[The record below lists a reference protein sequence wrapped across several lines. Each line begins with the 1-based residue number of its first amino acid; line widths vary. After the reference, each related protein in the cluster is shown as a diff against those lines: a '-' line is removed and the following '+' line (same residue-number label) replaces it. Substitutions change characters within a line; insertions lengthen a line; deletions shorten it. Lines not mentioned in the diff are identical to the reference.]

1 MHRTRFVLGF
11 TALFLTMGI
20 VVTAD
25 QGRGGAK
32 PQHPTASPHTT
43 STMKP
48 AAAMQPKGMKPAT
61 SPKTMKPVSTP
72 KTMKPA
78 STPKMMKPASTQKPM
93 KAAPAPKTTKTSTG
107 STMKAAKTTKTEPVK
122 LAKTERPAATK
133 VAKAEKPSKSDATTQ
148 AMTVTPTPPPGTV
161 TPPPPPGTTPTV
173 VLTPVQQKLQ
183 KNTNLASK
191 LASRLPAGT
200 DLMKAADGFRNLG
213 QFVAAVNVS
222 HNLGIPFA
230 DLKTSMVTDGK
241 SLGQSI
247 QALKPVASSTIEAQ
261 HAEFDAR
268 VLIAESEQQPQVTT
282 TATSTTTAKSKAKT
296 KKPGQ

>member
-20 VVTAD
+20 VVIAD

-32 PQHPTASPHTT
+32 PQHPTTAPHAT

-48 AAAMQPKGMKPAT
+48 AAGMKPAT
-61 SPKTMKPVSTP
+61 SP

-93 KAAPAPKTTKTSTG
+93 KAAPAPKTTKISTG

-122 LAKTERPAATK
+122 LAKTEKPAATK
-133 VAKAEKPSKSDATTQ
+133 VAKAEKPSKSTDATTK
-148 AMTVTPTPPPGTV
+148 AATVTPPPPGTV

-222 HNLGIPFA
+222 RNLGIPFD
-230 DLKTSMVTDGK
+230 DLKTSMVIDGK

-247 QALKPVASSTIEAQ
+247 QTLKPVASSTIEAQ

-282 TATSTTTAKSKAKT
+282 TATATSTTTAKSKAKT

>member
-1 MHRTRFVLGF
+1 LEENMHRTRLVLGF
-11 TALFLTMGI
+11 TALFLTMGV
-20 VVTAD
+20 VVTAG

-32 PQHPTASPHTT
+32 PQQPTTSPHTT

-48 AAAMQPKGMKPAT
+48 AAGVQPKGMKPAT
-61 SPKTMKPVSTP
+61 SPKAMKPVSTP
-72 KTMKPA
+72 G
-78 STPKMMKPASTQKPM
+78 MMKPASTQKPM
-93 KAAPAPKTTKTSTG
+93 KAASAPETTKTSTG
-107 STMKAAKTTKTEPVK
+107 STMKAAKTTKAEPVK
-122 LAKTERPAATK
+122 LAKTEKPAATK
-133 VAKAEKPSKSDATTQ
+133 VAKADKPSKSTDTTTKTT
-148 AMTVTPTPPPGTV
+148 TVAPTPPPGT
-161 TPPPPPGTTPTV
+161 TTTV
-173 VLTPVQQKLQ
+173 VLTPVQEKLQ

-200 DLMKAADGFRNLG
+200 DMMKAADGFRNLG

-222 HNLGIPFA
+222 HNLGIPFDA
-230 DLKTSMVTDGK
+230 LKTSMVTDGK

-282 TATSTTTAKSKAKT
+282 TATSTTTSKSTTKT

>member
-1 MHRTRFVLGF
+1 MHRTRYSCGF
-11 TALFLTMGI
+11 TALFLTMG
-20 VVTAD
+20 VVVIAD

-32 PQHPTASPHTT
+32 PQHPTTSPHATT
-43 STMKP
+43 TMKP

-61 SPKTMKPVSTP
+61 SPKTMKPVST
-72 KTMKPA
+72 
-78 STPKMMKPASTQKPM
+78 QKPM
-93 KAAPAPKTTKTSTG
+93 KAASAPKTTKTSTG
-107 STMKAAKTTKTEPVK
+107 STMKSAKTTKTEPVK
-122 LAKTERPAATK
+122 LAKTE
-133 VAKAEKPSKSDATTQ
+133 KPSKTTDTTTKATT
-148 AMTVTPTPPPGTV
+148 AAPTT
-161 TPPPPPGTTPTV
+161 TPGTTTTV
-173 VLTPVQQKLQ
+173 VLTPVQEKLQ

-222 HNLGIPFA
+222 YNLGFSFD

-261 HAEFDAR
+261 RAEFDAR

-282 TATSTTTAKSKAKT
+282 TATSTTTSKSKTKT